1 MAELLLDPVL
11 GVLVLL
17 VVDVLLVELL
27 LLDVPVVLLPP
38 DLAGALL
45 DVEPERE
52 SVR

>member
-1 MAELLLDPVL
+1 MAELLLEPVL

-17 VVDVLLVELL
+17 VVVVLLVELL
-27 LLDVPVVLLPP
+27 LLDVVLLPP

-45 DVEPERE
+45 EVEPERE